1 MSKHICITG
10 CTKGLGL
17 ALAKW
22 FLANGWQVSGV
33 GRNQN
38 SIDSLQSHNNGY
50 FRSVD
55 ITDDIGLGLFAK
67 ELADHFGPPDLLVNN
82 AGVIN
87 ANAPIWEVPPDEFGK
102 VVDIN
107 IKGVYYSLR
116 HFAPLMI
123 ARGSGIMINLSSGW
137 GRSTSAE
144 VAPYCATKWAIEGL
158 SQAMAQELPRGVA
171 VAAMNPGIID
181 TDMLRSCFG
190 EDASSFGNA
199 TQWAERTGPYLV
211 GLNASIN
218 GQALTAP

>member
-87 ANAPIWEVPPDEFGK
+87 ANAPIWEVPPMNSVK
-102 VVDIN
+102 
-107 IKGVYYSLR
+107 S
-116 HFAPLMI
+116 
-123 ARGSGIMINLSSGW
+123 
-137 GRSTSAE
+137 STSILRE
-144 VAPYCATKWAIEGL
+144 STIRSGTL
-158 SQAMAQELPRGVA
+158 LP
-171 VAAMNPGIID
+171 
-181 TDMLRSCFG
+181 S
-190 EDASSFGNA
+190 
-199 TQWAERTGPYLV
+199 
-211 GLNASIN
+211 
-218 GQALTAP
+218 

>member
-158 SQAMAQELPRGVA
+158 SQAMAQEVPRGVA